1 VKKDQT
7 IRNTSKHIL
16 LIFVKYPEPG
26 KVKTR
31 LAQDIG
37 NMRATQIY
45 SVMAKTIIDT
55 LSKPKAHRTIIFFD
69 PPDRKAE
76 LKLWLRYRPCTF
88 LPQEG
93 NSLGE
98 RMVNAFKKA
107 FSLGAKKAVIIG
119 TDCIGIS
126 NKLISKAFDT
136 LNQADVIL
144 GPAEDGGY
152 YLIGLKKLV
161 PEIFNNIDWSTNLVL
176 NQTSEKLRR
185 KGLKLKLLQTLN
197 DIDTLSDLT
206 DELIIKIQKIT
217 SNPD

>member
-16 LIFVKYPEPG
+16 LIFVKYPELG

-37 NMRATQIY
+37 YMRATQIY

-55 LSKPKAHRTIIFFD
+55 LSKSKTHRTIIFFD
-69 PPDRKAE
+69 PPDRKAD
-76 LKLWLRYRPCTF
+76 LKLWLRYKLCTF

-107 FSLGAKKAVIIG
+107 FSLRAKKAVIIG

-126 NKLISKAFDT
+126 NKLISKAFNT
-136 LNQADVIL
+136 LNQADVVL

-152 YLIGLKKLV
+152 YLLGLNKLV

-176 NQTSEKLRR
+176 NQTSEKLRK
-185 KGLKLKLLQTLN
+185 KGLKLKLLQTLK
-197 DIDTLSDLT
+197 DIDTLSDLN
-206 DELIIKIQKIT
+206 DELLLKIQKIA
-217 SNPD
+217 SNLD